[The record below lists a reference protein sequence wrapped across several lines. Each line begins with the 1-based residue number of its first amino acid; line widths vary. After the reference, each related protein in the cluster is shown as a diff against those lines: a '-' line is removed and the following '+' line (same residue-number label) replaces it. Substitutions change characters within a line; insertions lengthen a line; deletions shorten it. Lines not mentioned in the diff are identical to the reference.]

1 VAVERNNPLP
11 PNARYWVDVSPAD
24 QPAFNA
30 WLAANRS
37 AVKVLSSSN
46 RDGWDWLLFEVVA
59 PLVWWEG
66 PGFPTKADAAVKSET
81 DVVQFPQ
88 VQSTGEL
95 FTELGESIGAVASGP
110 TTKLAIGAIAI
121 LLAVVALNRVMR

>member
-1 VAVERNNPLP
+1 MAVERSNPLP
-11 PNARYWVDVSPAD
+11 PNARYWASVSPAD

-30 WLAANRS
+30 WLTRNRG
-37 AVKVLSSSN
+37 AVKVLSTSQ

-66 PGFPTKADAAVKSET
+66 PGFPEKADSTVKSER
-81 DVVQFPQ
+81 DVVQYPD

-95 FTELGESIGAVASGP
+95 FTELGEQIGAAASGP